1 MHEYGRNLKEPAREL
16 RRNMT
21 EAERLLW
28 SRLRGKQILGVQFY
42 RQKPIGPYIVDF
54 YAHAAGLVIEVDGG
68 QHYEPEH
75 ALRDM
80 ARDKYLSDIGM
91 RVMRFDNGQVL
102 HETDAVVAAIYN
114 VIEERQIPP
123 GPPLQSG
130 EKRQDL

>member
-1 MHEYGRNLKEPAREL
+1 
-16 RRNMT
+16 
-21 EAERLLW
+21 
-28 SRLRGKQILGVQFY
+28 VQFY

-54 YAHAAGLVIEVDGG
+54 YAHVAGLVIEVDGG
-68 QHYEPEH
+68 QHYDPEH

-102 HETDAVVAAIYN
+102 HESDAVVAAIYS

-130 EKRQDL
+130 EKGQDL